1 MPANEPFIIGI
12 DIGGTNLRIG
22 GVTLTGNCLHTSIFP
37 SAVLSQGGDALDRL
51 VQVVDTFRSELGGDN
66 CLGVSIGFP
75 ATVAKDRKHVHSVP
89 NILNDRGEHVLDNR
103 NIVDPMEAALGMP
116 VVINRDVNNLLA
128 FDCMFHGLNGLEIIV
143 ACYIGTGFGGAIMI
157 NGSVLTGKNGVADE
171 IGHIPYHK
179 SERICA
185 CGKVAC
191 AECYA
196 SGQALRLIQ
205 KEQFPDTFIGDLFIK
220 HGNEAVLHE
229 FVEDCALP
237 VATQINIFDPDCV
250 VISGGV
256 VSMQGFPRDE
266 LRRYI
271 IKHTRKP
278 FPAENLRVIFSEH
291 PKEAGIIG
299 AALSGMKALK
309 IAYDPTVFRAAVQN

>member
-1 MPANEPFIIGI
+1 MANEPYIIGI

-22 GVTLTGNCLHTSIFP
+22 GVTLSGSCLNTNIFP
-37 SAVLSQGGDALDRL
+37 SATLSQGGDALERL
-51 VQVVDTFRSELGGDN
+51 VQVVDAFRSELGKDD
-66 CLGVSIGFP
+66 CLGVSVGFP

-89 NILNDRGEHVLDNR
+89 NILNERGEHVLDNR
-103 NIVDPMEAALGMP
+103 NIVDPMEDALRMP
-116 VVINRDVNNLLA
+116 VVISKDVNNLLT
-128 FDCMFHGLNGLEIIV
+128 FDCVLHDLGALEIVV
-143 ACYIGTGFGGAIMI
+143 ACYIGTGFGGAVMI
-157 NGSVLTGKNGVADE
+157 NGSILTGRNGVADE
-171 IGHIPYHK
+171 IGHIPYHR
-179 SERICA
+179 SQRICA

-205 KEQFPDTFIGDLFIK
+205 KEYFPNTFIGDLFAN
-220 HGNEAVLHE
+220 HAEEAVLRE

-237 VATQINIFDPDCV
+237 VATEVNIFDPDCV

-256 VSMQGFPRDE
+256 VAMRGFPQKE
-266 LRRYI
+266 LMRNI

-291 PKEAGIIG
+291 PPNAGVIG
-299 AALSGMKALK
+299 AALSGLGALK
-309 IAYDPTVFRAAVQN
+309 ILYDPAVFRRAIQH